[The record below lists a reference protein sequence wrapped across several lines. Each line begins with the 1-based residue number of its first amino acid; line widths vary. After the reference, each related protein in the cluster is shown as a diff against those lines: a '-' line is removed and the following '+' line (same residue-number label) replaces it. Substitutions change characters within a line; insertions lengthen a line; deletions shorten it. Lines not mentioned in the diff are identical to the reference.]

1 MPLFEKPPVAVLLIA
16 NVPTP
21 AKPNHPVVSPYST
34 SPLPARLL
42 GPATHALAL
51 QKPCGA
57 HTSSLVH
64 GPVPQVAFWQRY
76 PLQSCTTSGAQEPM
90 PSQADESTIAELS
103 ALHAGVVLPQASPAA

>member
-51 QKPCGA
+51 QKPRGA
-57 HTSSLVH
+57 HTSSPVH

-76 PLQSCTTSGAQEPM
+76 PLQSCRTSGAQEPM
-90 PSQADESTIAELS
+90 PSQADDSTIAELS
-103 ALHAGVVLPQASPAA
+103 ALHAGIVLPQASPAA